1 MGKSVEKGAVVDS
14 QARVFGVKRLRVVDN
29 SVVPFCL
36 PGHPQATVYML
47 AEKIVYCIRAGLDKG
62 GA

>member
-1 MGKSVEKGAVVDS
+1 VVDS

-36 PGHPQATVYML
+36 PVHPQATMYML
-47 AEKIVYCIRAGLDKG
+47 AEKIACRIIASRDKDRA
-62 GA
+62 